1 MLQET
6 LKEYKVVFDA
16 VYNPKRTTLLEH
28 AEAAGA
34 ITVSGV
40 EMFLRQAV
48 GQYYL
53 FTGSSEGIN
62 FSLHLLQMFIHKES

>member
-16 VYNPKRTTLLEH
+16 VYNPKKTTLLEH

-53 FTGSSEGIN
+53 FTGSSEGI
-62 FSLHLLQMFIHKES
+62 